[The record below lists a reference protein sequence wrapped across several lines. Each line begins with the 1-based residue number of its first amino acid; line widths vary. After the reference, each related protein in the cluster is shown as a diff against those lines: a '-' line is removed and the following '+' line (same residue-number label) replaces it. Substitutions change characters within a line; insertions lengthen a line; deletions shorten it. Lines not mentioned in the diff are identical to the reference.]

1 MATNDKNIAPKKYP
15 YLGRNLIDGKAYVV
29 LFSEEDMG
37 TVVMNETNSRRIKF
51 GTYGSFDESA
61 FEVLPPNEC
70 VRLNN

>member
-1 MATNDKNIAPKKYP
+1 MVDNNIKIKKYP
-15 YLGRNLIDGKAYVV
+15 YLGRNFIDGKAYVV

>member
-15 YLGRNLIDGKAYVV
+15 YLGRNFIDGKAYVV

-37 TVVMNETNSRRIKF
+37 TVVMNETNSRIKF